1 MLQTCYLLG
10 PTPLFCSAGMR
21 SSGAGWQAVKGLWAL
36 VLLLALAA
44 LVLRLRGRS
53 LPLRVPFGHRSS
65 AAPDPSA
72 PQGVTREAAV
82 DSVSHAVEDVQL
94 SSASLQH
101 ALAAL
106 PAPSPTPPGWFEAAA
121 PWTAPPGT
129 NFTYQGLH
137 DKLTALLSVQAS
149 PAGWVSILTMSAGIK
164 VPSGVPACKQHP
176 FRPSRAML
184 CCAEVRG
191 KLCVYAAQVSAM

>member
-1 MLQTCYLLG
+1 M
-10 PTPLFCSAGMR
+10 
-21 SSGAGWQAVKGLWAL
+21 WAL
-36 VLLLALAA
+36 VLLLSLAA
-44 LVLRLRGRS
+44 LGLRLRGRS

-65 AAPDPSA
+65 AAPAPNA

-82 DSVSHAVEDVQL
+82 DSVSHAVQDVQL

-106 PAPSPTPPGWFEAAA
+106 PAPSPMPPGWFEAAA

-164 VPSGVPACKQHP
+164 VPSGVPACKQRCKGLALVQAFTCH
-176 FRPSRAML
+176 AML
-184 CCAEVRG
+184 RRG
-191 KLCVYAAQVSAM
+191 SQQTVCIRCTSKCYMNTAFRLCLPA